1 MLLFHSIVLW
11 AVLLTSA
18 ADPVG
23 SRVVFPFYS
32 GECFETPAGRPDSL
46 GNQLVLVSDSLHGR
60 LFCYT
65 DLFTPVC
72 DDGSCLPARLR
83 MFYDVCGG
91 FLGFEVPPGK
101 PLTKRD
107 HREFSAGDYR
117 QLYFILNDPS
127 APVAR
132 WRKRDLVRHD
142 EIVQPDAISSAT
154 ISGTTGVVVPGAA
167 FTTFTLW
174 HCVYTSAL
182 RPAPPDSVLPFP
194 GHDPEQWMERLN
206 NLHLLTTEQLTLM
219 LWQADRQK
227 ILRNSDVQR
236 ILAAGSHR
244 LTAINAL
251 LISNYLT
258 RQPRLNRRAARMLK
272 EQPVLRLVFGQM
284 IPAM

>member
-1 MLLFHSIVLW
+1 MLLFHSIVVW
-11 AVLLTSA
+11 AALLISA
-18 ADPVG
+18 ANPAG
-23 SRVVFPFYS
+23 SRTAFHFYS
-32 GECFETPAGRPDSL
+32 GEYFETPAGRPDSL
-46 GNQLVLVSDSLHGR
+46 GNQLVLVTDSLHGK
-60 LFCYT
+60 LFYYT

-83 MFYDVCGG
+83 LFYDMCGG
-91 FLGFEVPPGK
+91 FLGFQIPAGE

-107 HREFSAGDYR
+107 HRKFSAGDYR

-127 APVAR
+127 APVSR

-142 EIVQPDAISSAT
+142 EIVQPDAVSSAT
-154 ISGTTGVVVPGAA
+154 TTGTIGVVVPGAA

-182 RPAPPDSVLPFP
+182 RPLSPGSVLLLP
-194 GHDPEQWMERLN
+194 GNDPEQWKERFSNLN
-206 NLHLLTTEQLTLM
+206 HLTTEQLTLL

-227 ILRNSDVQR
+227 ILRNGEVQQV
-236 ILAAGSHR
+236 LAAGSR
-244 LTAINAL
+244 NLAAIDAL

-272 EQPVLRLVFGQM
+272 EQPALRQVFGQM
-284 IPAM
+284 IPSI